1 MKDLV
6 KKTRGTVNQFADD
19 SLEFVPQGKGE
30 PVYEHSYKVGEAQIG
45 LTKGKGKQN
54 FVAHLKCS
62 ADKPF
67 VIGLLIGHIFNR
79 WHKDGVS
86 FDLLQISM
94 KENTLFLQICR
105 DAGLNHM
112 NVECV

>member
-1 MKDLV
+1 MKEIV
-6 KKTRGTVNQFADD
+6 KSTRGTVHQYNDD
-19 SLEFVPQGKGE
+19 SLDFKPYGKGE

-67 VIGLLIGHIFNR
+67 CLGLILAYIFNC